1 MVAIPR
7 RTKVTTV
14 DGLTAMLSKFPG
26 TIPCPLSK
34 PDFVKLYMSAF
45 PSQLLDEIRDV
56 HAAGYELTYNNYVP
70 VATLII
76 DKPDDPLGFWH
87 IQHSA
92 LEKRLPKFPRHDRNT
107 MRQYVGK
114 HRNIVLFCRD
124 DLVNLFGEKSDDILA
139 WCNERAIMDAQA
151 REAITVVDQL
161 FTMASTAGQLHRMV
175 PELMHY
181 MGDAYKRQVA
191 EQTKRSPLPDKWSS
205 FDRYAVQRTLITI
218 AKAHLMDANKVD
230 TEAMNPSCIS
240 LTHKE
245 LELA

>member
-1 MVAIPR
+1 MVAIPQ
-7 RTKVTTV
+7 RTKAITV
-14 DGLTAMLSKFPG
+14 NGLTAMLDKFPG

-45 PSQLLDEIRDV
+45 PSQLLDEMRSV
-56 HAAGYELTYNNYVP
+56 AAAGYELNYSNFPP
-70 VATLII
+70 VATLVLG
-76 DKPDDPLGFWH
+76 KPDDPLGFWCIRH
-87 IQHSA
+87 GD

-107 MRQYVGK
+107 MRQYVGR

-161 FTMASTAGQLHRMV
+161 FRIASTAGQLHRMV

-181 MGDAYKRQVA
+181 MDDAYKRQVA

-205 FDRYAVQRTLITI
+205 FDRDAVQRTLITI

-230 TEAMNPSCIS
+230 TEAMNLSCIL
-240 LTHKE
+240 LTPKE
-245 LELA
+245 IEFV